1 MRDGGTCPLCVSGA
15 ITDQDKTRSGEREGG
30 GVEMWMFILAC
41 VFYSILIAIQI
52 DQGKQIAKIHHQL
65 FFIRRKL
72 DNDVSDFIPENS
84 NGSSNTPPDESE

>member
-1 MRDGGTCPLCVSGA
+1 MTPGRSKKGHK
-15 ITDQDKTRSGEREGG
+15 KTRSGEREGG
-30 GVEMWMFILAC
+30 GVEMWMFMLAC
-41 VFYSILIAIQI
+41 VFDSIIIAIQI

>member
-1 MRDGGTCPLCVSGA
+1 
-15 ITDQDKTRSGEREGG
+15 
-30 GVEMWMFILAC
+30 MWMFILAC

-72 DNDVSDFIPENS
+72 DNDVSDFIP
-84 NGSSNTPPDESE
+84 GK